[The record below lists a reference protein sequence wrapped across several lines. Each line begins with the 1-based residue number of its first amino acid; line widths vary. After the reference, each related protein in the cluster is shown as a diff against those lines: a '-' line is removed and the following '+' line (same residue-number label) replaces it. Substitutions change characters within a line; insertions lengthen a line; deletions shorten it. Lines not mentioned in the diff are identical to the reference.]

1 MKVWTINNDPAKFTN
16 PREFDP
22 LRFSEDS
29 AMEGFSVTQNYKKR
43 PHNTFGAGRRI
54 CPGSHVAER
63 TLFVTMARLLWAFEF
78 HPKLDQF
85 GNAMPIHRD
94 GMTDGMIVG
103 PEPFEYAS
111 RDPGKGDVTNSS

>member
-1 MKVWTINNDPAKFTN
+1 
-16 PREFDP
+16 
-22 LRFSEDS
+22 
-29 AMEGFSVTQNYKKR
+29 MEGFSVTQNYKKR

-111 RDPGKGDVTNSS
+111 HDPWKGDVTNYS

>member
-1 MKVWTINNDPAKFTN
+1 
-16 PREFDP
+16 
-22 LRFSEDS
+22 
-29 AMEGFSVTQNYKKR
+29 
-43 PHNTFGAGRRI
+43 
-54 CPGSHVAER
+54 
-63 TLFVTMARLLWAFEF
+63 MARLLWAFEF

-111 RDPGKGDVTNSS
+111 HDPWKGDVTNYS